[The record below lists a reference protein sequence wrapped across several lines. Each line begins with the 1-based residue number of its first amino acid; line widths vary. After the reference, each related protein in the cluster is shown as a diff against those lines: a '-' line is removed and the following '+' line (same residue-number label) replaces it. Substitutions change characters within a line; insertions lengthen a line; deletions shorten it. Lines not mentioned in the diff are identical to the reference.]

1 MPESTADAVLV
12 RERDHLAESRDA
24 LRRMREHTA
33 GLTAIGGDHVS
44 TEHLKQTLYR
54 RMQALRDDPAVPL
67 FFGRLD
73 YDNRLGAEQDET
85 LYIGRRH
92 VTGEA
97 GGEPLVIDWR
107 AGMSLPFYRARPSE
121 PMGVRLRRRFGFA
134 HGRLTAYEDEDLT
147 ADQPLAASDIL
158 ESEIER
164 PRTGPMR
171 DIVATIQPEQ
181 DVIVRAGL
189 AQSLCVQGAPGT
201 GKTAV
206 GLHRAAF
213 LLYAFRDQL
222 ARSGVL
228 VVGPNDSF
236 LSYIGD
242 VLPALGEID
251 ATQATVTSL
260 VAGAHGLAIRGVDPV
275 PVALLKGDARMATVL
290 HNAVWSHLGRPDG
303 ALVVPRGAYQWR
315 VGGYLA
321 EEILDELRVRGVR
334 YEAGRAMLP
343 QRLAHQVLLR
353 MEAAGDSPD
362 DRVQNAVARSK
373 PVRAYADAL
382 WPALDPRKLVLRLL
396 TDAEF
401 LAGAAEG
408 LLSDAEQQTILL
420 RPAPRSPAAARW
432 SLADAILIDEAADL
446 LQRTP
451 SLGHVI
457 LDEAQD
463 LSPMMLRAVGRR
475 ASTGSVTVLGD
486 LAQATTPWATRSWSQ
501 SLTHLG
507 HPEALVE
514 ELVAGFRVPG
524 AVIDFA
530 ARLLP
535 HIAPTL
541 TPPHSVRRHRGE
553 LVLQH
558 TADPD
563 AAVVAAVRTALEAE
577 GTIGL
582 IVADA
587 AVEAVRTALT
597 TAGIAYG
604 VLGEDAQAFDTR
616 LDLVP
621 ATLAKG
627 LEFDHVV
634 LLEPAA
640 LVAGEPD
647 QVTGLRRLYVCLTR
661 AVTSLVIVHTARPR
675 LPPGAP
681 CRTGRKVGLMQAVVQ
696 TRTGGPEVIQ
706 AQERP
711 EPVLGEGDVRIAV
724 RAAGVNFADTIARA
738 GLYPHA
744 PKPPCVLGYEV
755 SGIVAEI
762 GPAVTGVRWASG

>member
-1 MPESTADAVLV
+1 
-12 RERDHLAESRDA
+12 
-24 LRRMREHTA
+24 MREHTA

-54 RMQALRDDPAVPL
+54 RMQALQDDPEVPL

-73 YDNRLGAEQDET
+73 YDSRLGAEQDET

-107 AGMSLPFYRARPSE
+107 AGMSLPFYRARPGE
-121 PMGVRLRRRFGFA
+121 AMGVRLRRRFGFA

-147 ADQPLAASDIL
+147 RAQPPAVSDIL

-181 DVIVRAGL
+181 DTIVRAGL

-206 GLHRAAF
+206 GLHRAAY
-213 LLYAFRDQL
+213 LLYAHRDQL

-251 ATQATVTSL
+251 ATQATVASL
-260 VAGAHGLAIRGVDPV
+260 VGRANQVVIGAVDPV
-275 PVALLKGDARMATVL
+275 PAALVKGDPRMVEVL
-290 HNAVWSHLGRPDG
+290 RRAVWSHLGRVDG
-303 ALVVPRGAYQWR
+303 ALVVPRGAHQWR
-315 VGGYLA
+315 VGGYLVA
-321 EEILDELRVRGVR
+321 EIIEELRARGVR
-334 YEAGRAMLP
+334 YEAGRLMLP

-373 PVRAYADAL
+373 PVRAYADTL
-382 WPALDPRKLVLRLL
+382 WPALEARRLVLRLL
-396 TDAEF
+396 TDVDF
-401 LAGAAEG
+401 LAAAADG
-408 LLSDAEQQTILL
+408 VLTADEQQTIV
-420 RPAPRSPAAARW
+420 RRKPARSVAAARW
-432 SLADAILIDEAADL
+432 TLADVILIDEVSDL
-446 LQRTP
+446 LNRTP

-486 LAQATTPWATRSWSQ
+486 LAQATTPWATRSWSE
-501 SLTHLG
+501 SLRHLG
-507 HPEALVE
+507 HPDAAVE

-535 HIAPTL
+535 SIAPAL

-553 LVLQH
+553 LVLRSS
-558 TADPD
+558 PD
-563 AAVVAAVRTALEAE
+563 ADADLIASVRTGLAAE
-577 GTIGL
+577 GTIGV
-582 IVADA
+582 IAADA
-587 AVEAVRTALT
+587 AIPRLGDLLT
-597 TAGIAYG
+597 SAGISYE
-604 VLGEDAQAFDTR
+604 VLGEAAPNFDNR
-616 LDLVP
+616 VDLVP

-640 LVAGEPD
+640 IVAGEPD
-647 QVTGLRRLYVCLTR
+647 EVTGLRRLYVCLTR
-661 AVTSLVIVHTARPR
+661 AVTSLAIIHSAP
-675 LPPGAP
+675 LP
-681 CRTGRKVGLMQAVVQ
+681 
-696 TRTGGPEVIQ
+696 
-706 AQERP
+706 
-711 EPVLGEGDVRIAV
+711 
-724 RAAGVNFADTIARA
+724 AALQG
-738 GLYPHA
+738 
-744 PKPPCVLGYEV
+744 
-755 SGIVAEI
+755 
-762 GPAVTGVRWASG
+762 